1 MLTEDKKKLFRSLLT
16 RQLDE
21 LLSDADKT
29 FDDMAQLDDTFPDT
43 LDRAYAESERNFM
56 LRIREREQ
64 KLIQKIQDAIYRLE
78 NGSFGICEEC
88 EEEISEARLMARP
101 VTTLCIECKRRQE
114 VEEKVRGL

>member
-1 MLTEDKKKLFRSLLT
+1 MTEDQKKRFRTMLNQ
-16 RQLDE
+16 QLNE
-21 LLSDADKT
+21 LLSGVNKNAD
-29 FDDMAQLDDTFPDT
+29 DVAQLDDTCPDT

-64 KLIQKIQDAIYRLE
+64 RLIQKLQDAIDRLE
-78 NGSFGICEEC
+78 KGSFGICEEC

-114 VEEKVRGL
+114 LAEKVRGL